1 MATFLIYITE
11 WALTLTLL
19 YSLYGLLLRRET
31 FHDINRGFLLLIL
44 CLSAL
49 LPLCPVETEHVS
61 TLSRQLDVIETTIY
75 ESVSATPASMSTGST
90 QATIS
95 LSLWPRVLAWVYITG
110 AAVCMGHYLLSL
122 ASLARLITRG
132 HRVQTKGLPRG
143 VRVIYSAGLPVSCS
157 WMCWIMTGSKEAARR
172 SNPILEHEL
181 AHVRLGHSLD
191 MLLCELTARLLW
203 FLPFAWMLRKDLRD
217 VHEFQADRKVLRS
230 GIEEEGY
237 QHLLI
242 RHAVNQQAPSV
253 ANSFAHSTIKK
264 RLVMMCRRPSTRK
277 AALKTIYLLPL
288 VLIAVTAFAR
298 PTAVEEIRQTLV
310 KEEAAAPLLSPTAL
324 TESVKPAKEEP
335 KEPVEEAMTEQQ
347 TTLPET
353 STATEETF
361 AVSLPKAPEPIMP
374 VKAPTA
380 PPSPATPAASQ
391 PAASPKAVS
400 RVSLAPITQE
410 EYRELGR
417 DFWIEE
423 RDGETYVTFLR
434 RINGSEEHISLDGQD
449 FKLRDMKSGDT
460 YICRRIEGYSNKQ
473 VDITVRN
480 YQNAIAAFTLVFPP
494 LKKSVKEIQ
503 LRHPGMQSQKGYK
516 LKDVMIKRYKTI
528 H

>member
-1 MATFLIYITE
+1 MATFLVYVAE

-31 FHDINRGFLLLIL
+31 FHDINRGILLLIL
-44 CLSAL
+44 CLSAI
-49 LPLCPVETEHVS
+49 LPLCPVETEHAS
-61 TLSRQLDVIETTIY
+61 TLSQQLDVIETTIY
-75 ESVSATPASMSTGST
+75 ESVSATPATMSAGST

-110 AAVCMGHYLLSL
+110 VIICMGHYLLSL

-132 HRVQTKGLPRG
+132 DRVQAKGMPRG

-157 WMCWIMTGSKEAARR
+157 WMCWIMTGSMETARR
-172 SNPILEHEL
+172 GNPILEHEL
-181 AHVRLGHSLD
+181 AHVRLAHSLD

-203 FLPFAWMLRKDLRD
+203 FLPFGWMLRKDLRD

-242 RHAVNQQAPSV
+242 RHAVNQHAPSV

-324 TESVKPAKEEP
+324 TESVKPALET
-335 KEPVEEAMTEQQ
+335 VEEKAM
-347 TTLPET
+347 
-353 STATEETF
+353 EES
-361 AVSLPKAPEPIMP
+361 VPEPIMAQETP
-374 VKAPTA
+374 DTIKETPTMSLPETPAEIQPANTSTA
-380 PPSPATPAASQ
+380 PPAQATPAIQ
-391 PAASPKAVS
+391 KPAASPKAAS
-400 RVSLAPITQE
+400 RVTLAPITQE
-410 EYRELGR
+410 EYWQMGR
-417 DFWIEE
+417 DFWIEQ

-434 RINGSEEHISLDGQD
+434 RIGSSEEHITIDGQD

-460 YICRRIEGYSNKQ
+460 YICRRIEGYDNKR

-480 YQNAIAAFTLVFPP
+480 YQNTIAAFTLVFPP
-494 LKKSVKEIQ
+494 LKKEVKKIQ
-503 LRHPGMQSQKGYK
+503 LRHPGMRSPKGYK
-516 LKDVMIKRYKTI
+516 LKDVVRKPYRTI

>member
-1 MATFLIYITE
+1 MATFLVYIIE

-31 FHDINRGFLLLIL
+31 FHDVNRGILLLIL
-44 CLSAL
+44 CLSAI
-49 LPLCPVETEHVS
+49 LPLCPVETEHAS
-61 TLSRQLDVIETTIY
+61 ALSQQLDVIETTIY
-75 ESVSATPASMSTGST
+75 ESVSATPASMGTEST
-90 QATIS
+90 QATLS
-95 LSLWPRVLAWVYITG
+95 LALWPRVLAWVYITG
-110 AAVCMGHYLLSL
+110 VIICMGHYLLSL

-132 HRVQTKGLPRG
+132 DRVRAKGMPRG

-157 WMCWIMTGSKEAARR
+157 WMCWIMTGSKETARR
-172 SNPILEHEL
+172 GNPILEHEL
-181 AHVRLGHSLD
+181 AHALLGHSLD

-203 FLPFAWMLRKDLRD
+203 FLPFAWMIRKDLRD

-277 AALKTIYLLPL
+277 AALKSIYLLPL

-298 PTAVEEIRQTLV
+298 PMAVEEIRQTLV

-324 TESVKPAKEEP
+324 KESVKPAKEEP
-335 KEPVEEAMTEQQ
+335 KEPVEEATKEQQ
-347 TTLPET
+347 IALPET
-353 STATEETF
+353 PTATEETL
-361 AVSLPKAPEPIMP
+361 AVSLPKAPEPIQP
-374 VKAPTA
+374 TKAPAAPPSLAAPTA
-380 PPSPATPAASQ
+380 SK

-410 EYRELGR
+410 EYWKLGR

-434 RINGSEEHISLDGQD
+434 RISGSEERITLDGQD

-460 YICRRIEGYSNKQ
+460 YMCRRIEGYSDKQ

-480 YQNAIAAFTLVFPP
+480 YQNTIAAFTLVFPP

-503 LRHPGMQSQKGYK
+503 LRHPEMQSQRGYK

>member
-1 MATFLIYITE
+1 MATFLVYVAE

-19 YSLYGLLLRRET
+19 YSLYGLLLKRET
-31 FHDINRGFLLLIL
+31 FHDINRGILLLIL
-44 CLSAL
+44 CLSAI
-49 LPLCPVETEHVS
+49 LPLCPVETEHAS
-61 TLSRQLDVIETTIY
+61 TLSQQLDVIETTIY
-75 ESVSATPASMSTGST
+75 ESVSATPATMSAGST

-95 LSLWPRVLAWVYITG
+95 PSLWPRVLAWVYITG
-110 AAVCMGHYLLSL
+110 VIICMGHYLLSL

-132 HRVQTKGLPRG
+132 HRVHTKGMPRG

-157 WMCWIMTGSKEAARR
+157 WMCWIMTGSKETARR
-172 SNPILEHEL
+172 DNPILEHEL
-181 AHVRLGHSLD
+181 AHVLLGHSLD

-347 TTLPET
+347 TALSET
-353 STATEETF
+353 PTATEETF

-374 VKAPTA
+374 VKVPTA
-380 PPSPATPAASQ
+380 PPSPAA
-391 PAASPKAVS
+391 PAASPKPAAS
-400 RVSLAPITQE
+400 RVNLAPITQE
-410 EYRELGR
+410 EYRRLGR

-434 RINGSEEHISLDGQD
+434 RINSSEEHISLDGQD
-449 FKLRDMKSGDT
+449 FRLRDMKSGDT
-460 YICRRIEGYSNKQ
+460 YICRRIEGYSDKQ

-480 YQNAIAAFTLVFPP
+480 YQNTIAAFTLVFPP

-503 LRHPGMQSQKGYK
+503 LRHPGMRSEKSFK
-516 LKDVMIKRYKTI
+516 LKETLREQHKTI
-528 H
+528 Y

>member
-1 MATFLIYITE
+1 MATFLVYITE

-31 FHDINRGFLLLIL
+31 FHDVNRGILLLIL
-44 CLSAL
+44 CLSAI
-49 LPLCPVETEHVS
+49 LPLCPVETEHAS
-61 TLSRQLDVIETTIY
+61 TLSQQLDVIETTIY
-75 ESVSATPASMSTGST
+75 ESVSATPATMSAGST

-110 AAVCMGHYLLSL
+110 VIICMGHYLLSL

-132 HRVQTKGLPRG
+132 DRVQAKGMPRG

-157 WMCWIMTGSKEAARR
+157 WMCWIMTGSKETARR
-172 SNPILEHEL
+172 GNPILEHEL
-181 AHVRLGHSLD
+181 AHALLGHSLD

-310 KEEAAAPLLSPTAL
+310 KEEEAAPLLSPTAL
-324 TESVKPAKEEP
+324 TESVKPAREEP
-335 KEPVEEAMTEQQ
+335 KEHAEEAVTERAV
-347 TTLPET
+347 LPEAP
-353 STATEETF
+353 SPAGETL
-361 AVSLPKAPEPIMP
+361 AASLPEAPEPIQP
-374 VKAPTA
+374 ANVPAA
-380 PPSPATPAASQ
+380 PPSPAA
-391 PAASPKAVS
+391 PAASPKPAAS

-410 EYRELGR
+410 EYRRLGR

-434 RINGSEEHISLDGQD
+434 RINSSEETSASTG
-449 FKLRDMKSGDT
+449 KTSGCGT
-460 YICRRIEGYSNKQ
+460 
-473 VDITVRN
+473 
-480 YQNAIAAFTLVFPP
+480 
-494 LKKSVKEIQ
+494 
-503 LRHPGMQSQKGYK
+503 
-516 LKDVMIKRYKTI
+516 
-528 H
+528 

>member
-1 MATFLIYITE
+1 MATFLVYITE

-31 FHDINRGFLLLIL
+31 FHDINRGILLLIL
-44 CLSAL
+44 CLSAI

-75 ESVSATPASMSTGST
+75 ESVSTTPATMSTEST
-90 QATIS
+90 QASIS
-95 LSLWPRVLAWVYITG
+95 LSLWPRVLAWIYITG
-110 AAVCMGHYLLSL
+110 VIICMGHYLLSL

-132 HRVQTKGLPRG
+132 HRVQTEGMPRG

-172 SNPILEHEL
+172 GNPILEHEL

-203 FLPFAWMLRKDLRD
+203 FLPFSWMLRKDLRD

-324 TESVKPAKEEP
+324 AESVKPAKEEP

-347 TTLPET
+347 TALSET
-353 STATEETF
+353 PTATEETF

-374 VKAPTA
+374 AKAPTA
-380 PPSPATPAASQ
+380 PPSPAAPAASQ

-410 EYRELGR
+410 EYWELGR

>member
-1 MATFLIYITE
+1 MATFLVYITE

-19 YSLYGLLLRRET
+19 YSLYGLLLKRET
-31 FHDINRGFLLLIL
+31 FHDINRGTLLLIL

-49 LPLCPVETEHVS
+49 LPLCPVETEHAN
-61 TLSRQLDVIETTIY
+61 TLSQQLDIIETTIY
-75 ESVSATPASMSTGST
+75 ESVSATPSTTSAEST

-95 LSLWPRVLAWVYITG
+95 FSLWPRVLAWVYITG
-110 AAVCMGHYLLSL
+110 AIICMGHYLISL

-132 HRVQTKGLPRG
+132 HRVKAKGMPRG
-143 VRVIYSAGLPVSCS
+143 VRVIYCAGLPVSCS

-172 SNPILEHEL
+172 GNPILEHEL

-203 FLPFAWMLRKDLRD
+203 FLPFGWMLRKDLRD

-242 RHAVNQQAPSV
+242 RHAASQQAPSV

-298 PTAVEEIRQTLV
+298 PTAVEEIRQKLV
-310 KEEAAAPLLSPTAL
+310 KEEAVAPLLSPTAL
-324 TESVKPAKEEP
+324 AESVKPAKEEP
-335 KEPVEEAMTEQQ
+335 KEPVEETMTEQ
-347 TTLPET
+347 TALPET
-353 STATEETF
+353 PTATEETL

-374 VKAPTA
+374 ANVPSAPQ
-380 PPSPATPAASQ
+380 SPAAPITSKPAV
-391 PAASPKAVS
+391 SPKAVN
-400 RVSLAPITQE
+400 RVNLAPITQE
-410 EYRELGR
+410 EYRKLGR

-434 RINGSEEHISLDGQD
+434 RINSSKEHITLDGQD

-460 YICRRIEGYSNKQ
+460 YICRRIEGYDNKR

-480 YQNAIAAFTLVFPP
+480 YQKSIVAFTLVFPP
-494 LKKSVKEIQ
+494 LKKSVKKIQ
-503 LRHPGMQSQKGYK
+503 LRHPEMPSERGYK
-516 LKDVMIKRYKTI
+516 LKDVVRKRHKTI

>member
-61 TLSRQLDVIETTIY
+61 TLSRRLDVIETTIY

-95 LSLWPRVLAWVYITG
+95 LSPWPRVLAWVYITG

-132 HRVQTKGLPRG
+132 HRIETKGMPRG

-157 WMCWIMTGSKEAARR
+157 WMCWIMTGSKETARR
-172 SNPILEHEL
+172 GNPILEHEL
-181 AHVRLGHSLD
+181 AHVLLGHSLD

-347 TTLPET
+347 TALSET
-353 STATEETF
+353 PTATEETF

-374 VKAPTA
+374 VKVPTA
-380 PPSPATPAASQ
+380 PPSPAA
-391 PAASPKAVS
+391 PAASPKPAAS
-400 RVSLAPITQE
+400 RVNLAPITQE
-410 EYRELGR
+410 EYRRLGR

-434 RINGSEEHISLDGQD
+434 RINSSEEHISLDGQD
-449 FKLRDMKSGDT
+449 FRLRDMKSGDT
-460 YICRRIEGYSNKQ
+460 YICRRIEGYSDKQ

-480 YQNAIAAFTLVFPP
+480 YQNTIAAFTLVFPP

-503 LRHPGMQSQKGYK
+503 LRHPGMRSEKSFK
-516 LKDVMIKRYKTI
+516 LKETLREQHKTI
-528 H
+528 Y

>member
-1 MATFLIYITE
+1 MATFLVYVAE

-19 YSLYGLLLRRET
+19 YSLYGLLLKRET
-31 FHDINRGFLLLIL
+31 FHDINRGILLLIL

-49 LPLCPVETEHVS
+49 LPLCPVETEHAS
-61 TLSRQLDVIETTIY
+61 TLSQQLDVIETTIY
-75 ESVSATPASMSTGST
+75 ESVSATPATMSAGST
-90 QATIS
+90 QAAIS

-110 AAVCMGHYLLSL
+110 VIICMGHYLLSL

-132 HRVQTKGLPRG
+132 DRVQAKGMPRG

-157 WMCWIMTGSKEAARR
+157 WMCWIMTGSMETARR
-172 SNPILEHEL
+172 GNPILEHEL
-181 AHVRLGHSLD
+181 AHVRLAHSLD

-203 FLPFAWMLRKDLRD
+203 FLPFGWMLRKDLRD

-310 KEEAAAPLLSPTAL
+310 KEEEAAPLLSPTAL
-324 TESVKPAKEEP
+324 TESVRPAKEEL

-347 TTLPET
+347 TALSET
-353 STATEETF
+353 PTATEETF

-374 VKAPTA
+374 VKVPTA
-380 PPSPATPAASQ
+380 PPSPAA
-391 PAASPKAVS
+391 PAASPKPAAS
-400 RVSLAPITQE
+400 RVNLAPITQE
-410 EYRELGR
+410 EYRRLGR

-434 RINGSEEHISLDGQD
+434 RINSSEEHISLDGQD
-449 FKLRDMKSGDT
+449 FRLRDMKSGDT
-460 YICRRIEGYSNKQ
+460 YICRRIEGYSDKQ

-480 YQNAIAAFTLVFPP
+480 YQNTIAAFTLVFPP

-503 LRHPGMQSQKGYK
+503 LRHPGMRSEKSFK
-516 LKDVMIKRYKTI
+516 LKETLREQHKTI
-528 H
+528 Y

>member
-1 MATFLIYITE
+1 MATFLVYVAE

-31 FHDINRGFLLLIL
+31 FHDINRGILLLIL
-44 CLSAL
+44 CLSAI
-49 LPLCPVETEHVS
+49 LPLCPVETEHAS
-61 TLSRQLDVIETTIY
+61 TLSQQLDVIETTIY
-75 ESVSATPASMSTGST
+75 ESVSATPATMSAGST

-110 AAVCMGHYLLSL
+110 VIICMGHYLLSL

-132 HRVQTKGLPRG
+132 DRVQAKGMPRG

-157 WMCWIMTGSKEAARR
+157 WMCWIMTGSMETARR
-172 SNPILEHEL
+172 GNPILEHEL
-181 AHVRLGHSLD
+181 AHVRLAHSLD

-203 FLPFAWMLRKDLRD
+203 FLPFGWMLRKDLRD

-242 RHAVNQQAPSV
+242 RHAVNQHAPSV

-324 TESVKPAKEEP
+324 TESVKPALET
-335 KEPVEEAMTEQQ
+335 VEEKAM
-347 TTLPET
+347 
-353 STATEETF
+353 EES
-361 AVSLPKAPEPIMP
+361 VPEPIMAQETP
-374 VKAPTA
+374 DTIKETPTMSLPETPAEIQPANTSTA
-380 PPSPATPAASQ
+380 PLAQATPAIQ
-391 PAASPKAVS
+391 KPAASPKAAS
-400 RVSLAPITQE
+400 RVTLAPITQE
-410 EYRELGR
+410 EYWQMGR
-417 DFWIEE
+417 DFWIEQ

-434 RINGSEEHISLDGQD
+434 RIGSSEEHITIDGQD

-460 YICRRIEGYSNKQ
+460 YICRRIEGYDNKR

-480 YQNAIAAFTLVFPP
+480 YQNTIAAFTLVFPP
-494 LKKSVKEIQ
+494 LKKEVKKIQ
-503 LRHPGMQSQKGYK
+503 LRHPGMRSPKGYK
-516 LKDVMIKRYKTI
+516 LKDVVRKPYRTI

>member
-1 MATFLIYITE
+1 MATFLVYVAE

-31 FHDINRGFLLLIL
+31 FHDVNRGILLLIL
-44 CLSAL
+44 CLSAI
-49 LPLCPVETEHVS
+49 LPLCPVETEHAS
-61 TLSRQLDVIETTIY
+61 ALSQQLDVIETTIY
-75 ESVSATPASMSTGST
+75 ESVSATPATMRAGST

-110 AAVCMGHYLLSL
+110 VIICMGHYLLSL

-132 HRVQTKGLPRG
+132 DRVQAKGMPRG

-157 WMCWIMTGSKEAARR
+157 WMCWIMTGSMETARR
-172 SNPILEHEL
+172 GNPILEHEL
-181 AHVRLGHSLD
+181 AHVRLAHSLD

-203 FLPFAWMLRKDLRD
+203 FLPFGWMLRKDLRD

-230 GIEEEGY
+230 GIEEESY

-242 RHAVNQQAPSV
+242 RHAVNQHAPSV

-288 VLIAVTAFAR
+288 VLIAVTAFAH

-310 KEEAAAPLLSPTAL
+310 KEEAVAPLLSPTAL
-324 TESVKPAKEEP
+324 TESVKPTREEP
-335 KEPVEEAMTEQQ
+335 KEPAEEAVTERAA
-347 TTLPET
+347 LPET
-353 STATEETF
+353 PTATEETL
-361 AVSLPKAPEPIMP
+361 AVSLPQVEETIQPAQ
-374 VKAPTA
+374 APTA
-380 PPSPATPAASQ
+380 PPSPAA
-391 PAASPKAVS
+391 PAASPKPAAS
-400 RVSLAPITQE
+400 RVNLAPITQE
-410 EYRELGR
+410 EYRRLGR

-434 RINGSEEHISLDGQD
+434 RIHGNEDHISLNGRD

-460 YICRRIEGYSNKQ
+460 YICRRIEGYSDKQ

-480 YQNAIAAFTLVFPP
+480 YPNAVATFTLVFPP
-494 LKKSVKEIQ
+494 LKKSVKKIQ
-503 LRHPGMQSQKGYK
+503 LRHPGMRSQKGYK
-516 LKDVMIKRYKTI
+516 LKEVTIEHHKTI
-528 H
+528 R

>member
-1 MATFLIYITE
+1 MATFLVYVAE

-19 YSLYGLLLRRET
+19 YSLYGLLLKRET
-31 FHDINRGFLLLIL
+31 FHDINRGILLLIL
-44 CLSAL
+44 CLSAI
-49 LPLCPVETEHVS
+49 LPLCPVETEHAS
-61 TLSRQLDVIETTIY
+61 TLSQQLDVIETTIY
-75 ESVSATPASMSTGST
+75 ESVSATPTSIGTEST
-90 QATIS
+90 QATLS
-95 LSLWPRVLAWVYITG
+95 LSLWPRVLAWVYIAG
-110 AAVCMGHYLLSL
+110 AIICMGHYLLSL

-132 HRVQTKGLPRG
+132 HRVHTKGMPRG

-157 WMCWIMTGSKEAARR
+157 WMCWIMTGSMETARR
-172 SNPILEHEL
+172 GNPILEHEL
-181 AHVRLGHSLD
+181 AHVLLGHSLD

-310 KEEAAAPLLSPTAL
+310 KEEEAAPLLSPTAL
-324 TESVKPAKEEP
+324 TESVKPTREEP
-335 KEPVEEAMTEQQ
+335 KEPAEEAVTERAA
-347 TTLPET
+347 LPEP
-353 STATEETF
+353 SSPAGETL
-361 AVSLPKAPEPIMP
+361 AASLPEAPEPIQ
-374 VKAPTA
+374 
-380 PPSPATPAASQ
+380 PANV
-391 PAASPKAVS
+391 PAASPKPAAS
-400 RVSLAPITQE
+400 RINLAPITQE
-410 EYRELGR
+410 EYRRLGR

-434 RINGSEEHISLDGQD
+434 RINSSEEHISLDGQD
-449 FKLRDMKSGDT
+449 FRLRDMKSGDT
-460 YICRRIEGYSNKQ
+460 YICRRIEGYSDKQ

-480 YQNAIAAFTLVFPP
+480 YQNTIAAFTLVFPP

-503 LRHPGMQSQKGYK
+503 LRHPGMRSEKSFK
-516 LKDVMIKRYKTI
+516 LKETLREQHRTI
-528 H
+528 Y

>member
-1 MATFLIYITE
+1 MATFLVYVAE

-19 YSLYGLLLRRET
+19 YSLYGLLLKRET
-31 FHDINRGFLLLIL
+31 FHDINRGILLLIL

-49 LPLCPVETEHVS
+49 LPLCPVETEHAS
-61 TLSRQLDVIETTIY
+61 TLSQQLDVIETTIY
-75 ESVSATPASMSTGST
+75 ESVSATPATMSAGST

-110 AAVCMGHYLLSL
+110 VIICMGHYLLSL

-132 HRVQTKGLPRG
+132 DRVQAKGMPRG

-157 WMCWIMTGSKEAARR
+157 WMCWIMTGSKETARR
-172 SNPILEHEL
+172 GNPILEHEL
-181 AHVRLGHSLD
+181 AHALLGHSLD

-310 KEEAAAPLLSPTAL
+310 KEEEAAPLLSPTAL
-324 TESVKPAKEEP
+324 TESVKPTREEP
-335 KEPVEEAMTEQQ
+335 KEPAEEAVTERAA
-347 TTLPET
+347 LPEP
-353 STATEETF
+353 S
-361 AVSLPKAPEPIMP
+361 SPK
-374 VKAPTA
+374 
-380 PPSPATPAASQ
+380 PAAS
-391 PAASPKAVS
+391 
-400 RVSLAPITQE
+400 RINLAPITQE
-410 EYRELGR
+410 EYRRLGR

-434 RINGSEEHISLDGQD
+434 SIHGNEEHISLDGQD
-449 FKLRDMKSGDT
+449 FRLRDMKSGDT
-460 YICRRIEGYSNKQ
+460 YICRRIEGYSDKQ

-480 YQNAIAAFTLVFPP
+480 YQNTIAAFTLVFPP

-503 LRHPGMQSQKGYK
+503 LRHPGMRSEKSFK
-516 LKDVMIKRYKTI
+516 LKETLREQHRTI
-528 H
+528 Y

>member
-1 MATFLIYITE
+1 MATFLVYVAE

-19 YSLYGLLLRRET
+19 YSLYGLLLKRET
-31 FHDINRGFLLLIL
+31 FHDINRGILLLIL

-49 LPLCPVETEHVS
+49 LPLCPVETEHAS
-61 TLSRQLDVIETTIY
+61 TLSQQLDVIETTIY
-75 ESVSATPASMSTGST
+75 ESVSATPATMSAGST

-95 LSLWPRVLAWVYITG
+95 LSLWPRVLAWVYVTG
-110 AAVCMGHYLLSL
+110 VIICMGHYLLSL

-132 HRVQTKGLPRG
+132 DRVQAKGMPRG

-157 WMCWIMTGSKEAARR
+157 WMCWIMTGSKETARR
-172 SNPILEHEL
+172 DNPILEHEL
-181 AHVRLGHSLD
+181 AHVLLGHSLD

-347 TTLPET
+347 TALSET
-353 STATEETF
+353 PTATEETF

-374 VKAPTA
+374 VKVPTA
-380 PPSPATPAASQ
+380 PPSPAA
-391 PAASPKAVS
+391 PAASPKPAAS
-400 RVSLAPITQE
+400 RVNLAPITQE
-410 EYRELGR
+410 EYRRLGR

-434 RINGSEEHISLDGQD
+434 RINSSEEHISLDGQD
-449 FKLRDMKSGDT
+449 FRLRDMKSGDT
-460 YICRRIEGYSNKQ
+460 YICRRIEGYSDKQ

-480 YQNAIAAFTLVFPP
+480 YQNTIAAFTLVFPP

-503 LRHPGMQSQKGYK
+503 LRHPEMQSQRGYK

>member
-1 MATFLIYITE
+1 MATFLVYVAE

-19 YSLYGLLLRRET
+19 YSLYGLLLKRET
-31 FHDINRGFLLLIL
+31 FHDINRGILLLIL

-49 LPLCPVETEHVS
+49 LPLCPVETEHAS
-61 TLSRQLDVIETTIY
+61 TLSQQLDVIETTIY
-75 ESVSATPASMSTGST
+75 ESVSATPATMSAEST
-90 QATIS
+90 QATLS

-110 AAVCMGHYLLSL
+110 VIICMGHYLLSL

-132 HRVQTKGLPRG
+132 DRVQAKGMPRG

-157 WMCWIMTGSKEAARR
+157 WMCWIMTGSKETARR
-172 SNPILEHEL
+172 GNPILEHEL
-181 AHVRLGHSLD
+181 AHVLLGHSLD

-347 TTLPET
+347 TALSET
-353 STATEETF
+353 PTATEETF

-374 VKAPTA
+374 VKVPTA
-380 PPSPATPAASQ
+380 PPSPAA
-391 PAASPKAVS
+391 PAASPKPAAS
-400 RVSLAPITQE
+400 RVNLAPITQE
-410 EYRELGR
+410 EYRRLGR

-434 RINGSEEHISLDGQD
+434 RINSSEEHISLDGQD
-449 FKLRDMKSGDT
+449 FRLRDMKSGDT
-460 YICRRIEGYSNKQ
+460 YICRRIEGYSDKQ

-480 YQNAIAAFTLVFPP
+480 YQNTIAAFTLVFPP

-503 LRHPGMQSQKGYK
+503 LRHPGMRSEKSFK
-516 LKDVMIKRYKTI
+516 LKETLREQHKTI
-528 H
+528 Y

>member
-1 MATFLIYITE
+1 MATFLVYIIE

-31 FHDINRGFLLLIL
+31 FHDVNRGILLLIL

-49 LPLCPVETEHVS
+49 LPLCPVETEHAS
-61 TLSRQLDVIETTIY
+61 TLSQQLDVIETTIY
-75 ESVSATPASMSTGST
+75 ESVSATPATMSAGST

-110 AAVCMGHYLLSL
+110 VIICMGHYLLSL

-132 HRVQTKGLPRG
+132 HRVQAKGMPRG

-157 WMCWIMTGSKEAARR
+157 WMCWIMTGSMGAARR
-172 SNPILEHEL
+172 GNPILEHEL
-181 AHVRLGHSLD
+181 AHVRLAHSLD

-203 FLPFAWMLRKDLRD
+203 FLPFGWMLRKDLRD

-242 RHAVNQQAPSV
+242 RHAVNQQAPSA

-347 TTLPET
+347 TALSET
-353 STATEETF
+353 PTATEETL
-361 AVSLPKAPEPIMP
+361 AVSLPKTPEPIMP
-374 VKAPTA
+374 AKAPTA
-380 PPSPATPAASQ
+380 PPSPAA
-391 PAASPKAVS
+391 PAASPKPAAS

-410 EYRELGR
+410 EYRRLGR
-417 DFWIEE
+417 DFWIEQ

-434 RINGSEEHISLDGQD
+434 RINSSEEHISLDGQD
-449 FKLRDMKSGDT
+449 FRLRDMKSGDT

-473 VDITVRN
+473 VNITVRN

-503 LRHPGMQSQKGYK
+503 LRHPEMQSQRGYK

>member
-1 MATFLIYITE
+1 MAPFLVYITE

-19 YSLYGLLLRRET
+19 YSLYGLLLKRET
-31 FHDINRGFLLLIL
+31 FHDINRGILLLIL

-49 LPLCPVETEHVS
+49 LPLCPVETEHAS
-61 TLSRQLDVIETTIY
+61 TLSQQLDVIETTIY
-75 ESVSATPASMSTGST
+75 ESVSATPATMSAGST

-110 AAVCMGHYLLSL
+110 VIICMGHYLLSL

-132 HRVQTKGLPRG
+132 HRVQAKGMPRG

-172 SNPILEHEL
+172 GNPILEHEL

-310 KEEAAAPLLSPTAL
+310 KEEEAAPLLSPTAL

-347 TTLPET
+347 TALSET
-353 STATEETF
+353 PTATEETF
-361 AVSLPKAPEPIMP
+361 AVSLPKAPKPIQP
-374 VKAPTA
+374 ANVPAA
-380 PPSPATPAASQ
+380 PPSPAA
-391 PAASPKAVS
+391 PAASPKPAAS
-400 RVSLAPITQE
+400 RVNLAPITQE
-410 EYRELGR
+410 EYRRLGR

-434 RINGSEEHISLDGQD
+434 RIHGNEDHISLNGRD

-460 YICRRIEGYSNKQ
+460 YICRRIEGYSDKQ

-480 YQNAIAAFTLVFPP
+480 YQNTIAAFTLVFPP

-503 LRHPGMQSQKGYK
+503 LRHPGMRSEKSFK
-516 LKDVMIKRYKTI
+516 LKETLREQHRTI
-528 H
+528 Y

>member
-1 MATFLIYITE
+1 MATFLVYITE

-19 YSLYGLLLRRET
+19 YSLYGLLLKRET
-31 FHDINRGFLLLIL
+31 FHDINRGILLLIL
-44 CLSAL
+44 CLSAI
-49 LPLCPVETEHVS
+49 LPLCPVETEHAS
-61 TLSRQLDVIETTIY
+61 TLSQQLDVIETTIY
-75 ESVSATPASMSTGST
+75 ESVSATPATMSAGST

-110 AAVCMGHYLLSL
+110 VIICMGHYLLSL

-132 HRVQTKGLPRG
+132 HRVHTKGMPRG

-157 WMCWIMTGSKEAARR
+157 WMCWIMTGSKETARR
-172 SNPILEHEL
+172 GNPILEHEL
-181 AHVRLGHSLD
+181 AHALLGHSLD

-310 KEEAAAPLLSPTAL
+310 KEEEAAPLLSPTAL
-324 TESVKPAKEEP
+324 TESVKPTREEP
-335 KEPVEEAMTEQQ
+335 KEPAEEAVTERAA
-347 TTLPET
+347 LPET
-353 STATEETF
+353 PTATEETL
-361 AVSLPKAPEPIMP
+361 AVSLPQVEETIQPAQ
-374 VKAPTA
+374 APTA
-380 PPSPATPAASQ
+380 PPSPAAPAASK
-391 PAASPKAVS
+391 PAASPEAVS
-400 RVSLAPITQE
+400 RVSFAPITQE
-410 EYRELGR
+410 EYRRLGR

-434 RINGSEEHISLDGQD
+434 RIHGNEDHISLDGQD
-449 FKLRDMKSGDT
+449 FRLRDMKSGDT

-473 VDITVRN
+473 VNITVRN

-503 LRHPGMQSQKGYK
+503 LRHPEMQSQRGYK

>member
-1 MATFLIYITE
+1 MATFLVYVAE

-19 YSLYGLLLRRET
+19 YSLYGLLLKRET
-31 FHDINRGFLLLIL
+31 FHDINRGILLLIL

-49 LPLCPVETEHVS
+49 LPLCPVETEHAS
-61 TLSRQLDVIETTIY
+61 TLSQQLDVIETTIY
-75 ESVSATPASMSTGST
+75 ESVSATPATMSAGST
-90 QATIS
+90 QATIP

-110 AAVCMGHYLLSL
+110 VIICMGHYLLSL

-132 HRVQTKGLPRG
+132 DRVQAKGMPRG

-157 WMCWIMTGSKEAARR
+157 WMCWIMTGSKETARR
-172 SNPILEHEL
+172 GNPILEHEL
-181 AHVRLGHSLD
+181 AHVLLGHSLD

-347 TTLPET
+347 TALSET
-353 STATEETF
+353 PTATEETF

-374 VKAPTA
+374 VKVPTA
-380 PPSPATPAASQ
+380 PPSPAA
-391 PAASPKAVS
+391 PAASPKPAAS
-400 RVSLAPITQE
+400 RVNLAPITQE
-410 EYRELGR
+410 EYRRLGR

-434 RINGSEEHISLDGQD
+434 RINSSEEHISLDGQD
-449 FKLRDMKSGDT
+449 FRLRDMKSGDT
-460 YICRRIEGYSNKQ
+460 YICRRIEGYSDKQ

-480 YQNAIAAFTLVFPP
+480 YQNTIAAFTLVFPP

-503 LRHPGMQSQKGYK
+503 LRHPGMRSEKSFK
-516 LKDVMIKRYKTI
+516 LKETLREQHKTI
-528 H
+528 Y

>member
-1 MATFLIYITE
+1 MATFLVYVAE

-19 YSLYGLLLRRET
+19 YSLYGLLLKRET
-31 FHDINRGFLLLIL
+31 FHDINRGILLLIL

-49 LPLCPVETEHVS
+49 LPLCPVETEHAS
-61 TLSRQLDVIETTIY
+61 TLSQQLDVIETTIY
-75 ESVSATPASMSTGST
+75 ESVSATPATMSAGST

-95 LSLWPRVLAWVYITG
+95 LSLWPRVLAWVYVTG
-110 AAVCMGHYLLSL
+110 VIICMGHYLLSL

-132 HRVQTKGLPRG
+132 DRVQAKGMPRG

-157 WMCWIMTGSKEAARR
+157 WMCWIMTGSKETARR
-172 SNPILEHEL
+172 DNPILEHEL
-181 AHVRLGHSLD
+181 AHVLLGHSLD

-347 TTLPET
+347 TALSET
-353 STATEETF
+353 PTATEETF

-374 VKAPTA
+374 VKVPTA
-380 PPSPATPAASQ
+380 PPSPAA
-391 PAASPKAVS
+391 PAASPKPAAS
-400 RVSLAPITQE
+400 RVNLAPITQE
-410 EYRELGR
+410 EYRRLGR

-434 RINGSEEHISLDGQD
+434 RINSSEEHISLDGQD
-449 FKLRDMKSGDT
+449 FRLRDMKSGDT
-460 YICRRIEGYSNKQ
+460 YICRRIEGYSDKQ

-480 YQNAIAAFTLVFPP
+480 YQNTIAAFTLVFPP

-503 LRHPGMQSQKGYK
+503 LRHPGMRSEKSFK
-516 LKDVMIKRYKTI
+516 LKETLREQHKTI
-528 H
+528 Y

>member
-1 MATFLIYITE
+1 MATFLVYVAE

-31 FHDINRGFLLLIL
+31 FHDVNRGILLLIL

-49 LPLCPVETEHVS
+49 LPLCPVETEHAS
-61 TLSRQLDVIETTIY
+61 ALSQQLDVIETTIY
-75 ESVSATPASMSTGST
+75 ESVSATPATMRAGST

-110 AAVCMGHYLLSL
+110 VIICMGHYLLSL

-132 HRVQTKGLPRG
+132 DRVQAKGMPRG

-157 WMCWIMTGSKEAARR
+157 WMCWIMTGSMETARR
-172 SNPILEHEL
+172 GNPILEHEL
-181 AHVRLGHSLD
+181 AHVRLAHSLD

-203 FLPFAWMLRKDLRD
+203 FLPFGWMLRKDLRD

-230 GIEEEGY
+230 GIEEESY

-242 RHAVNQQAPSV
+242 RHAVNQHAPSV

-288 VLIAVTAFAR
+288 VLIAVTAFAH

-310 KEEAAAPLLSPTAL
+310 KEEAVAPLLSPTAL
-324 TESVKPAKEEP
+324 TESVKPTREEP
-335 KEPVEEAMTEQQ
+335 KEPAEEAVTERAA
-347 TTLPET
+347 LPET
-353 STATEETF
+353 PTATEETL
-361 AVSLPKAPEPIMP
+361 AVSLPQVEETIQPAQ
-374 VKAPTA
+374 APTA
-380 PPSPATPAASQ
+380 PPSPAA
-391 PAASPKAVS
+391 PAASPKPAAS
-400 RVSLAPITQE
+400 RVNLAPITQE
-410 EYRELGR
+410 EYRRLGR

-434 RINGSEEHISLDGQD
+434 RISSSEEHISLDGQD
-449 FKLRDMKSGDT
+449 FRLRDMKSGDT
-460 YICRRIEGYSNKQ
+460 YICRRIEGYSDKQ

-480 YQNAIAAFTLVFPP
+480 YQNTIAAFTLVFPP

-503 LRHPGMQSQKGYK
+503 LRHPGMRSEKSFK
-516 LKDVMIKRYKTI
+516 LKETLREQHKTI
-528 H
+528 Y

>member
-1 MATFLIYITE
+1 MATFLVYVAE

-19 YSLYGLLLRRET
+19 YSLYGLLLKRET
-31 FHDINRGFLLLIL
+31 FHDINRGILLLIL

-49 LPLCPVETEHVS
+49 LPLCPVETEHAS
-61 TLSRQLDVIETTIY
+61 TLSQQLDVIETTIY
-75 ESVSATPASMSTGST
+75 ESVSATPTSIGTEST
-90 QATIS
+90 QATLS
-95 LSLWPRVLAWVYITG
+95 LSLWPRVLAWVYIAG
-110 AAVCMGHYLLSL
+110 AIICMGHYLLSL

-132 HRVQTKGLPRG
+132 DRVQAKGMPRG

-157 WMCWIMTGSKEAARR
+157 WMCWIMTGSMETARR
-172 SNPILEHEL
+172 GNPILEHEL
-181 AHVRLGHSLD
+181 AHVRLAHSLD

-203 FLPFAWMLRKDLRD
+203 FLPFGWMLRKDLRD

-310 KEEAAAPLLSPTAL
+310 KEEEAAPLLSPTAL

-347 TTLPET
+347 TALSET
-353 STATEETF
+353 PTATEETF

-374 VKAPTA
+374 VKVPTA
-380 PPSPATPAASQ
+380 PPSPAA
-391 PAASPKAVS
+391 PAASPKPAAS
-400 RVSLAPITQE
+400 RVNLAPITQE
-410 EYRELGR
+410 EYRRLGR

-434 RINGSEEHISLDGQD
+434 RINSSEEHISLDGQD
-449 FKLRDMKSGDT
+449 FRLRDMKSGDT
-460 YICRRIEGYSNKQ
+460 YICRRIEGYSDKQ

-480 YQNAIAAFTLVFPP
+480 YQNTIAAFTLVFPP

-503 LRHPGMQSQKGYK
+503 LRHPGMRSEKSFK
-516 LKDVMIKRYKTI
+516 LKETLREQHKTI
-528 H
+528 Y

>member
-1 MATFLIYITE
+1 MATFLVYITE

-19 YSLYGLLLRRET
+19 YSLYGLLLKRET
-31 FHDINRGFLLLIL
+31 FHDINRGILLLIL

-49 LPLCPVETEHVS
+49 LPLCPVETEHAS
-61 TLSRQLDVIETTIY
+61 TLSQQLDVIETTIY
-75 ESVSATPASMSTGST
+75 ESVSATPATMSAGST

-95 LSLWPRVLAWVYITG
+95 LSLWPRVLAWVYIAG
-110 AAVCMGHYLLSL
+110 AIICMGHYLLSL

-132 HRVQTKGLPRG
+132 HRVHTKGMPRG

-157 WMCWIMTGSKEAARR
+157 WMCWIMTGSMETARR
-172 SNPILEHEL
+172 GNPILEHEL
-181 AHVRLGHSLD
+181 AHVRLAHSLD

-203 FLPFAWMLRKDLRD
+203 FLPFGWMLRKDLRD

-230 GIEEEGY
+230 GIEEESY

-310 KEEAAAPLLSPTAL
+310 KEEEAAPLLSPTAL

-347 TTLPET
+347 TALSET
-353 STATEETF
+353 PTATEETF

-374 VKAPTA
+374 VKVPTA
-380 PPSPATPAASQ
+380 PPSPAA
-391 PAASPKAVS
+391 PAASPKPAAS
-400 RVSLAPITQE
+400 RVNLAPITQE
-410 EYRELGR
+410 EYRRLGR

-434 RINGSEEHISLDGQD
+434 RINSSEEHISLDGQD
-449 FKLRDMKSGDT
+449 FRLRDMKSGDT
-460 YICRRIEGYSNKQ
+460 YICRRIEGYSDKQ

-480 YQNAIAAFTLVFPP
+480 YQNTIAAFTLVFPP

-503 LRHPGMQSQKGYK
+503 LRHPGMRSEKSFK
-516 LKDVMIKRYKTI
+516 LKETLREQHKTI
-528 H
+528 Y

>member
-1 MATFLIYITE
+1 MATFLVYITE

-19 YSLYGLLLRRET
+19 YSLYGLLLKRET
-31 FHDINRGFLLLIL
+31 FHDINRGILLLIL

-49 LPLCPVETEHVS
+49 LPLCPVETEHAS
-61 TLSRQLDVIETTIY
+61 TLSQQLDVIETTIY
-75 ESVSATPASMSTGST
+75 ESVSATPATMSAGST

-95 LSLWPRVLAWVYITG
+95 LSLWPRVLAWVYIAG
-110 AAVCMGHYLLSL
+110 AIICMGHYLLSL

-132 HRVQTKGLPRG
+132 HRVQTEGMPRG

-157 WMCWIMTGSKEAARR
+157 WMCWIMTGSMETARR
-172 SNPILEHEL
+172 GNPILEHEL
-181 AHVRLGHSLD
+181 AHVRLAHSLD

-203 FLPFAWMLRKDLRD
+203 FLPFGWMLRKDLRD

-230 GIEEEGY
+230 GIEEESY

-310 KEEAAAPLLSPTAL
+310 KEEAVAPLLSPTAL
-324 TESVKPAKEEP
+324 TESVRPAKEEP
-335 KEPVEEAMTEQQ
+335 KDPVEEAVTERATQ
-347 TTLPET
+347 PEKP
-353 STATEETF
+353 TATEETL
-361 AVSLPKAPEPIMP
+361 AVSLPQVEETIQPAQ
-374 VKAPTA
+374 APTA
-380 PPSPATPAASQ
+380 PPSPAAPAASK
-391 PAASPKAVS
+391 PAASPEAVS
-400 RVSLAPITQE
+400 RVSFAPITQE
-410 EYRELGR
+410 EFQRLGR
-417 DFWIEE
+417 NFWIEE

-434 RINGSEEHISLDGQD
+434 SIHGNEDHISLNGRD

-460 YICRRIEGYSNKQ
+460 YICRRIEGYSDKQ

-480 YQNAIAAFTLVFPP
+480 YQNTIAAFTLVFPP

-503 LRHPGMQSQKGYK
+503 LRHPGMRSEKSFK
-516 LKDVMIKRYKTI
+516 LKETLREQHKTI
-528 H
+528 Y

>member
-1 MATFLIYITE
+1 MATFLVYITE

-31 FHDINRGFLLLIL
+31 FHDVNRGILLLIL
-44 CLSAL
+44 CLSTL
-49 LPLCPVETEHVS
+49 LPLCPVETEHAS
-61 TLSRQLDVIETTIY
+61 TLSQQLDVIETTIY
-75 ESVSATPASMSTGST
+75 ESVSATPATMSAGST

-110 AAVCMGHYLLSL
+110 VIICMGHYLLSL

-132 HRVQTKGLPRG
+132 HRVQAKGMPRG

-157 WMCWIMTGSKEAARR
+157 WMCWIMTGSMEAARR
-172 SNPILEHEL
+172 GNPILEHEL
-181 AHVRLGHSLD
+181 AHALLGHSLD

-310 KEEAAAPLLSPTAL
+310 KEEAVAPLLSPTAL
-324 TESVKPAKEEP
+324 TESVKPTREEP
-335 KEPVEEAMTEQQ
+335 KEPAEEAVTEQ
-347 TTLPET
+347 TTQPEKP
-353 STATEETF
+353 TATEETL
-361 AVSLPKAPEPIMP
+361 AVSLPQVEEIIQPAQAP
-374 VKAPTA
+374 AA
-380 PPSPATPAASQ
+380 PPSPAA
-391 PAASPKAVS
+391 PAASPKPAAS
-400 RVSLAPITQE
+400 RVNLAPITQE
-410 EYRELGR
+410 EYRRLGR

-434 RINGSEEHISLDGQD
+434 RINSSEEHISLDGQD
-449 FKLRDMKSGDT
+449 FRLRDMKSGDT
-460 YICRRIEGYSNKQ
+460 YICRRIEGYSDKQ
-473 VDITVRN
+473 VDIMVRN
-480 YQNAIAAFTLVFPP
+480 YQNTIAAFTLVFPP

-503 LRHPGMQSQKGYK
+503 LRHPGMRSEKSFK
-516 LKDVMIKRYKTI
+516 LKETLREQHRTI
-528 H
+528 Y

>member
-1 MATFLIYITE
+1 MATFLVYVAE

-19 YSLYGLLLRRET
+19 YSLYGLLLKRET
-31 FHDINRGFLLLIL
+31 FHDINRGILLLIL
-44 CLSAL
+44 CLSAI
-49 LPLCPVETEHVS
+49 LPLCPVETEHAS
-61 TLSRQLDVIETTIY
+61 TLSQQLDVIETTIY
-75 ESVSATPASMSTGST
+75 ESVSATPATMSAGST

-110 AAVCMGHYLLSL
+110 VIICMGHYLLSL
-122 ASLARLITRG
+122 ASLARLITR
-132 HRVQTKGLPRG
+132 
-143 VRVIYSAGLPVSCS
+143 LPVSCS

-172 SNPILEHEL
+172 GNPILEHEL
-181 AHVRLGHSLD
+181 AHALLGHSLD

-310 KEEAAAPLLSPTAL
+310 KEEEAAPLLSPTAL
-324 TESVKPAKEEP
+324 TESVKPAREEP
-335 KEPVEEAMTEQQ
+335 KEHAEEAVTERAV
-347 TTLPET
+347 LPEAP
-353 STATEETF
+353 SPAGETL
-361 AVSLPKAPEPIMP
+361 AASLPEAPEPIQP
-374 VKAPTA
+374 ANVPAA
-380 PPSPATPAASQ
+380 PPSPAA
-391 PAASPKAVS
+391 PAASPKPAAS

-410 EYRELGR
+410 EYRRLGR

-434 RINGSEEHISLDGQD
+434 RINSSEEHISLDGQD
-449 FKLRDMKSGDT
+449 FRLRDMKSGDT

-473 VDITVRN
+473 VNITVRN

-503 LRHPGMQSQKGYK
+503 LRHPEMQSQRGYK

>member
-1 MATFLIYITE
+1 MATFLVYVTE

-19 YSLYGLLLRRET
+19 YSLYGLLLKRET
-31 FHDINRGFLLLIL
+31 FHDINRGILLLIL

-49 LPLCPVETEHVS
+49 LPLCPVETEHAS
-61 TLSRQLDVIETTIY
+61 TLSQQLDVIETTIY
-75 ESVSATPASMSTGST
+75 ESVSATPATMSAGST

-132 HRVQTKGLPRG
+132 HRIHTKGMPRG

-157 WMCWIMTGSKEAARR
+157 WMCWIMTGSKETARR
-172 SNPILEHEL
+172 GNPILEHEL
-181 AHVRLGHSLD
+181 AHALLGHSLD

-217 VHEFQADRKVLRS
+217 VHEFQADRRVLRS
-230 GIEEEGY
+230 GVEEEGY

-242 RHAVNQQAPSV
+242 RHAAGSHAPTV
-253 ANSFAHSTIKK
+253 FNSFAHSTIKK
-264 RLVMMCRRPSTRK
+264 RLVMMYRRPSTRK

-324 TESVKPAKEEP
+324 KESVKPALETMEE
-335 KEPVEEAMTEQQ
+335 KAMEE
-347 TTLPET
+347 
-353 STATEETF
+353 S
-361 AVSLPKAPEPIMP
+361 VPEPIMAQETP
-374 VKAPTA
+374 DTIKETPTMSLPETPAEIQPANTSTA
-380 PPSPATPAASQ
+380 PPAQATPAMQ
-391 PAASPKAVS
+391 KPAASPKAAS
-400 RVSLAPITQE
+400 RVTLAPITQE
-410 EYRELGR
+410 EYWQMGR
-417 DFWIEE
+417 DFWIEQ

-460 YICRRIEGYSNKQ
+460 YICRRIEGYDNKR

-480 YQNAIAAFTLVFPP
+480 YQNTIAAFTLVFPP
-494 LKKSVKEIQ
+494 LKKEVKKIQ
-503 LRHPGMQSQKGYK
+503 LRHPGMRSEKSFK
-516 LKDVMIKRYKTI
+516 LKETLREQHKTI
-528 H
+528 Y

>member
-1 MATFLIYITE
+1 MATFLVYVAE

-31 FHDINRGFLLLIL
+31 FHDINRGILLLIL
-44 CLSAL
+44 CLSAI
-49 LPLCPVETEHVS
+49 LPLCPVETEHAS
-61 TLSRQLDVIETTIY
+61 TLSQQLDVIETTIY
-75 ESVSATPASMSTGST
+75 ESVSATPATMSAGST

-110 AAVCMGHYLLSL
+110 VIICMGHYLLSL

-132 HRVQTKGLPRG
+132 DRVQAKGMPRG

-157 WMCWIMTGSKEAARR
+157 WMCWIMTGSMETARR
-172 SNPILEHEL
+172 GNPILEHEL
-181 AHVRLGHSLD
+181 AHVRLAHSLD

-203 FLPFAWMLRKDLRD
+203 FLPFGWMLRKDLRD

-324 TESVKPAKEEP
+324 TESVKPALET
-335 KEPVEEAMTEQQ
+335 VEEKAM
-347 TTLPET
+347 
-353 STATEETF
+353 EES
-361 AVSLPKAPEPIMP
+361 VPEPIMAQETP
-374 VKAPTA
+374 DTIKETPTMSLPETPAEIQPANTSTA
-380 PPSPATPAASQ
+380 PPAQATPAIQ
-391 PAASPKAVS
+391 KPAASPKAAS
-400 RVSLAPITQE
+400 RVTLAPITQE
-410 EYRELGR
+410 EYWQMGR
-417 DFWIEE
+417 DFWIEQ

-434 RINGSEEHISLDGQD
+434 RINSSEEHISLDGQD
-449 FKLRDMKSGDT
+449 FRLRDMKSGDT
-460 YICRRIEGYSNKQ
+460 YICRRIEGYSDKQ

-480 YQNAIAAFTLVFPP
+480 YQNTIAAFTLVFPP

-503 LRHPGMQSQKGYK
+503 LRHPGMRSEKSFK
-516 LKDVMIKRYKTI
+516 LKETLREQHRTI
-528 H
+528 Y

>member
-1 MATFLIYITE
+1 MATFLVYIIE

-31 FHDINRGFLLLIL
+31 FHDVNRGILLLIL

-49 LPLCPVETEHVS
+49 LPLCPVETEHAS
-61 TLSRQLDVIETTIY
+61 TLSQQLDVIETTIY
-75 ESVSATPASMSTGST
+75 ESVSATPATMSAGST

-110 AAVCMGHYLLSL
+110 VIICMGHYLLSL

-132 HRVQTKGLPRG
+132 HRVHTKGMPRG

-172 SNPILEHEL
+172 GNPILEHEL
-181 AHVRLGHSLD
+181 AHALLGHSLD

-310 KEEAAAPLLSPTAL
+310 KEEEAAPLLSPTAL
-324 TESVKPAKEEP
+324 TESVKPTREEP
-335 KEPVEEAMTEQQ
+335 KEPAEEAVTEQ
-347 TTLPET
+347 TTQPET
-353 STATEETF
+353 PTATEETL
-361 AVSLPKAPEPIMP
+361 AVSLPQVEETIQPAQ
-374 VKAPTA
+374 APTA
-380 PPSPATPAASQ
+380 PPSPAA
-391 PAASPKAVS
+391 PAASPKPAAS
-400 RVSLAPITQE
+400 RVNLAPITQE
-410 EYRELGR
+410 EYRRLGR

-434 RINGSEEHISLDGQD
+434 RINSSEEHISLDGQD
-449 FKLRDMKSGDT
+449 FRLRDMKSGDT
-460 YICRRIEGYSNKQ
+460 YICRRIEGYSDKQ

-480 YQNAIAAFTLVFPP
+480 YQNTIAAFTLVFPP

-503 LRHPGMQSQKGYK
+503 LRHPGMRSEKSFK
-516 LKDVMIKRYKTI
+516 LKETLREQHKTI
-528 H
+528 Y

>member
-1 MATFLIYITE
+1 MATFLVYVAE

-19 YSLYGLLLRRET
+19 YSLYGLLLKRET
-31 FHDINRGFLLLIL
+31 FHDINRGILLLIL

-49 LPLCPVETEHVS
+49 LPLCPVETEHAS
-61 TLSRQLDVIETTIY
+61 TLSQQLDVIETTIY
-75 ESVSATPASMSTGST
+75 ESVSATPATMSAGST

-110 AAVCMGHYLLSL
+110 VIICMGHYLLSL

-132 HRVQTKGLPRG
+132 DRVRAKGMPRG

-157 WMCWIMTGSKEAARR
+157 WMCWIMTGSKETARR
-172 SNPILEHEL
+172 GNPILEHEL

-347 TTLPET
+347 TALSET
-353 STATEETF
+353 PTATEETF

-374 VKAPTA
+374 VKVPTA
-380 PPSPATPAASQ
+380 PPSPAA
-391 PAASPKAVS
+391 PAASPKPAAS
-400 RVSLAPITQE
+400 RVNLAPITQE
-410 EYRELGR
+410 EYRRLGR

-434 RINGSEEHISLDGQD
+434 RINSSEEHISLDGQD
-449 FKLRDMKSGDT
+449 FRLRDMKSGDT
-460 YICRRIEGYSNKQ
+460 YICRRIEGYSDKQ

-480 YQNAIAAFTLVFPP
+480 YQNTIAAFTLVFPP

-503 LRHPGMQSQKGYK
+503 LRHPGMRSEKSFK
-516 LKDVMIKRYKTI
+516 LKETLREQHKTI
-528 H
+528 Y

>member
-1 MATFLIYITE
+1 MATFLVYITE

-31 FHDINRGFLLLIL
+31 FHDINRGILLLIL
-44 CLSAL
+44 CLSAI
-49 LPLCPVETEHVS
+49 LPLCPVETEHAS
-61 TLSRQLDVIETTIY
+61 ALSQQLDVIETTIY
-75 ESVSATPASMSTGST
+75 ESVSATPTSIGTEST
-90 QATIS
+90 QATLS
-95 LSLWPRVLAWVYITG
+95 LSLWPRVLAWVYIAG
-110 AAVCMGHYLLSL
+110 AIICMGHYLLSL

-132 HRVQTKGLPRG
+132 HRVHTKGMPRG

-157 WMCWIMTGSKEAARR
+157 WMCWIMTGSMETARR
-172 SNPILEHEL
+172 GNPILEHEL
-181 AHVRLGHSLD
+181 AHVRLAHSLD

-203 FLPFAWMLRKDLRD
+203 FLPFGWMLRKDLRD

-230 GIEEEGY
+230 GIEEESY

-310 KEEAAAPLLSPTAL
+310 KEEEAAPLLSPTAL
-324 TESVKPAKEEP
+324 TESVKPTREEP
-335 KEPVEEAMTEQQ
+335 KEPAEEAVTERAA
-347 TTLPET
+347 LPEP
-353 STATEETF
+353 SSPAGETL
-361 AVSLPKAPEPIMP
+361 AASLPEAPEPIQP
-374 VKAPTA
+374 ANVPAA
-380 PPSPATPAASQ
+380 PPSPAA
-391 PAASPKAVS
+391 PAASPKPAAS

-410 EYRELGR
+410 EYRRLGR

-434 RINGSEEHISLDGQD
+434 RINSSEEHISLDGQD
-449 FKLRDMKSGDT
+449 FRLRDMKSGDT
-460 YICRRIEGYSNKQ
+460 YICRRIEGYSDKQ

-480 YQNAIAAFTLVFPP
+480 YQNTIAAFTLVFPP

-503 LRHPGMQSQKGYK
+503 LRHPGMRSEKSFK
-516 LKDVMIKRYKTI
+516 LKETLREQHRTI
-528 H
+528 Y

>member
-1 MATFLIYITE
+1 MATFLVYITE

-19 YSLYGLLLRRET
+19 YSLYGLLLKRET
-31 FHDINRGFLLLIL
+31 FHDINRGILLLIL

-49 LPLCPVETEHVS
+49 LPLCPVETEHAS
-61 TLSRQLDVIETTIY
+61 TLSQQLDVIETTIY
-75 ESVSATPASMSTGST
+75 ESVSATPTTMSAGST

-95 LSLWPRVLAWVYITG
+95 LSLWPRVLAWVYIAG
-110 AAVCMGHYLLSL
+110 AIICMGHYLLSL

-132 HRVQTKGLPRG
+132 HRVHTKGMPRG

-157 WMCWIMTGSKEAARR
+157 WMCWIMTGSMETARR
-172 SNPILEHEL
+172 GNPILEHEL
-181 AHVRLGHSLD
+181 AHVRLAHSLD

-203 FLPFAWMLRKDLRD
+203 FLPFGWMLRKDLRD

-310 KEEAAAPLLSPTAL
+310 KEEEAAPLLSPTAL

-335 KEPVEEAMTEQQ
+335 KDPVEEAVTEQ
-347 TTLPET
+347 TTQPET
-353 STATEETF
+353 PTATEETL
-361 AVSLPKAPEPIMP
+361 AVSLPQVEETIQPAQ
-374 VKAPTA
+374 APTA
-380 PPSPATPAASQ
+380 PPSPAAPAASK
-391 PAASPKAVS
+391 PAASPEAVS
-400 RVSLAPITQE
+400 RVSFAPITQE
-410 EYRELGR
+410 EFQRLGR

-434 RINGSEEHISLDGQD
+434 SIHGNEDHISLNGRD

-460 YICRRIEGYSNKQ
+460 YICRRIIGYDNKQ
-473 VDITVRN
+473 VDVTVRN
-480 YQNAIAAFTLVFPP
+480 YPNAVATFTLVFPP
-494 LKKSVKEIQ
+494 LKKSVKKIQ
-503 LRHPGMQSQKGYK
+503 LRHPGMRSQKGYK
-516 LKDVMIKRYKTI
+516 LKEVTIEHHKTI
-528 H
+528 R

>member
-1 MATFLIYITE
+1 MATFLVYITE

-31 FHDINRGFLLLIL
+31 FHDINRGILLLIL

-49 LPLCPVETEHVS
+49 LPLCPVETEHAS
-61 TLSRQLDVIETTIY
+61 TLSQQLDVIETTIY
-75 ESVSATPASMSTGST
+75 ESVSTTPATMSTEST
-90 QATIS
+90 QAPIS
-95 LSLWPRVLAWVYITG
+95 LSLWPRILAWVYITG
-110 AAVCMGHYLLSL
+110 VIICIGHYLLSL

-132 HRVQTKGLPRG
+132 HRVQTEG
-143 VRVIYSAGLPVSCS
+143 IYSAGLPVSCS

-172 SNPILEHEL
+172 GNPILEHEL

-347 TTLPET
+347 TALSET
-353 STATEETF
+353 PTATEETF

-374 VKAPTA
+374 VKVPTA
-380 PPSPATPAASQ
+380 PPSPAAPAASQ

-503 LRHPGMQSQKGYK
+503 LRHPGMQSQRGYK
-516 LKDVMIKRYKTI
+516 LKDVMIKRYRTI

>member
-1 MATFLIYITE
+1 MATFLVYVAE

-19 YSLYGLLLRRET
+19 YSLYGLLLKRET
-31 FHDINRGFLLLIL
+31 FHDINRGILLLIL

-49 LPLCPVETEHVS
+49 LPLCPVETEHAS
-61 TLSRQLDVIETTIY
+61 TLSQQLDVIETTIY
-75 ESVSATPASMSTGST
+75 ESVSATPATMSAGST

-110 AAVCMGHYLLSL
+110 VIICMGHYLLSL

-132 HRVQTKGLPRG
+132 DRVQAKGMPRG

-157 WMCWIMTGSKEAARR
+157 WMCWIMTGSKETARR
-172 SNPILEHEL
+172 GNPILEHEL
-181 AHVRLGHSLD
+181 AHVLLGHSLD

-347 TTLPET
+347 TALSET
-353 STATEETF
+353 PTATEETF

-374 VKAPTA
+374 VKVPTA
-380 PPSPATPAASQ
+380 PPSPAA
-391 PAASPKAVS
+391 PAASPKPAAS
-400 RVSLAPITQE
+400 RVNLAPITQE
-410 EYRELGR
+410 EYRRLGR

-434 RINGSEEHISLDGQD
+434 RINSSEEHISLDGQD
-449 FKLRDMKSGDT
+449 FRLRDMKSGDT
-460 YICRRIEGYSNKQ
+460 YICRRIEGYSDKQ

-480 YQNAIAAFTLVFPP
+480 YQNTIAAFTLVFPP

-503 LRHPGMQSQKGYK
+503 LRHPGMRSEKSFK
-516 LKDVMIKRYKTI
+516 LKETLREQHKTI
-528 H
+528 Y

>member
-1 MATFLIYITE
+1 
-11 WALTLTLL
+11 
-19 YSLYGLLLRRET
+19 
-31 FHDINRGFLLLIL
+31 
-44 CLSAL
+44 
-49 LPLCPVETEHVS
+49 
-61 TLSRQLDVIETTIY
+61 
-75 ESVSATPASMSTGST
+75 
-90 QATIS
+90 
-95 LSLWPRVLAWVYITG
+95 
-110 AAVCMGHYLLSL
+110 
-122 ASLARLITRG
+122 
-132 HRVQTKGLPRG
+132 
-143 VRVIYSAGLPVSCS
+143 
-157 WMCWIMTGSKEAARR
+157 MTGSKETARR
-172 SNPILEHEL
+172 GNPILEHEL
-181 AHVRLGHSLD
+181 AHALLGHSLD

-310 KEEAAAPLLSPTAL
+310 KEEAVAPLLSPTAL
-324 TESVKPAKEEP
+324 TESVRPAKEEP
-335 KEPVEEAMTEQQ
+335 KEPVEEAVTEQ
-347 TTLPET
+347 TTQPET
-353 STATEETF
+353 PTATEETL
-361 AVSLPKAPEPIMP
+361 AVSLPQVEETIQPAQAP
-374 VKAPTA
+374 AA
-380 PPSPATPAASQ
+380 PPSPAAPAASK
-391 PAASPKAVS
+391 PAASPEAVS
-400 RVSLAPITQE
+400 RVSFAPITQE
-410 EYRELGR
+410 EYRRLGR

-434 RINGSEEHISLDGQD
+434 RINSSEEHISLDGQD
-449 FKLRDMKSGDT
+449 FRLRDMKSGDT
-460 YICRRIEGYSNKQ
+460 YICRRIEGYDNKR

-480 YQNAIAAFTLVFPP
+480 YQNTIAAFTLVFPP

-503 LRHPGMQSQKGYK
+503 LRHPGMRSEKSFK
-516 LKDVMIKRYKTI
+516 LKETLREQHRTI
-528 H
+528 Y

>member
-1 MATFLIYITE
+1 MATFLVYIIE

-31 FHDINRGFLLLIL
+31 FHDVNRGILLLIL
-44 CLSAL
+44 CLSAI
-49 LPLCPVETEHVS
+49 LPLCPVETEHAS
-61 TLSRQLDVIETTIY
+61 ALSQQLDVIETTIY
-75 ESVSATPASMSTGST
+75 ESVSATPTSIGTEST
-90 QATIS
+90 QATLS
-95 LSLWPRVLAWVYITG
+95 LSLWPRVLAWVYIAG
-110 AAVCMGHYLLSL
+110 AIICMGHYLLSL

-132 HRVQTKGLPRG
+132 HRIHTKGMPRG

-157 WMCWIMTGSKEAARR
+157 WMCWIMTGSMETARR
-172 SNPILEHEL
+172 GNPILEHEL
-181 AHVRLGHSLD
+181 AHVRLAHSLD

-203 FLPFAWMLRKDLRD
+203 FLPFGWMLRKDLRD

-230 GIEEEGY
+230 GIEEESY

-242 RHAVNQQAPSV
+242 RHAVNQHAPSV

-288 VLIAVTAFAR
+288 VLIAVTAFAH

-310 KEEAAAPLLSPTAL
+310 KEEEAAPLLSPTAL

-335 KEPVEEAMTEQQ
+335 KDPVEEAVTERAA
-347 TTLPET
+347 LPET
-353 STATEETF
+353 PTATEETL
-361 AVSLPKAPEPIMP
+361 AASLPQVEETIQPAQ
-374 VKAPTA
+374 APTA
-380 PPSPATPAASQ
+380 PPSPAAPAASK
-391 PAASPKAVS
+391 PAASPEAVS
-400 RVSLAPITQE
+400 RVSFAPITQE
-410 EYRELGR
+410 EFQRLGR

-434 RINGSEEHISLDGQD
+434 SIHGNEDHISLNGRD

-460 YICRRIEGYSNKQ
+460 YICRRIIGYDNKQ
-473 VDITVRN
+473 VDVTVRN
-480 YQNAIAAFTLVFPP
+480 YPNAVATFTLVFPP
-494 LKKSVKEIQ
+494 LKKSVKKIQ
-503 LRHPGMQSQKGYK
+503 LRHPGMRSQKGYK
-516 LKDVMIKRYKTI
+516 LKEVTIEHHKTI
-528 H
+528 R